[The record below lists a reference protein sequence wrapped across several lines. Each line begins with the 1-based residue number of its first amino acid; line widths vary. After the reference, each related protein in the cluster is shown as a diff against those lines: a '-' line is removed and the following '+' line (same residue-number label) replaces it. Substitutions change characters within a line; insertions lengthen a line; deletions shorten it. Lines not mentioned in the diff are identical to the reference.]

1 MVIRSGYSANGEIVL
16 ERASQ
21 ALAIPE
27 GCVEFKDD
35 STFVYVLTDSVP
47 QQVFRR
53 QPIEVGMSDGIQ
65 IAVKSGITDK
75 DLIRNNTKNQ
85 EKED

>member
-1 MVIRSGYSANGEIVL
+1 
-16 ERASQ
+16 
-21 ALAIPE
+21 
-27 GCVEFKDD
+27 
-35 STFVYVLTDSVP
+35 
-47 QQVFRR
+47 
-53 QPIEVGMSDGIQ
+53 MSDGIQ